1 MSEWISVDE
10 RLPAKSGVYPACSA
24 LPQRRP
30 PDDWVDSLCMY
41 NAEAKKGESRWQHS
55 SGFYDNGIT
64 HWMPLPAPPSTPC

>member
-1 MSEWISVDE
+1 MSEWISVKE
-10 RLPAKSGVYPACSA
+10 RLPTKSGVYPACSA

-41 NAEAKKGESRWQHS
+41 NAEAKKGECRWQHS

-64 HWMPLPAPPSTPC
+64 HWMLLPPPPSTPC